1 MSAPGKI
8 ALLTTLYLVQGLPF
22 GVQAK
27 ALPIYLRAR
36 GVSLETIGFL
46 GLLAA
51 PWLFKILWAPLV
63 ERYWSARLGKRRTWI
78 LPMQL
83 GLAACAGAAMFTDP
97 ASDLSA
103 LLALIFAMNLF
114 AATMDI
120 AVDGLAVDLLG
131 PAELGIGNTAQ
142 VVGYKLG
149 MLTSGGLLVWA
160 SASIGW
166 MGVFAGVAVLSMV
179 GFAVAA
185 LTPVDVASGGDQEE
199 PPTLRQIFSVLAE
212 TARRPGAAV
221 VLGCVVTY
229 KLGETM
235 ADAMFKPFLVDA
247 GFSASQI
254 GLWVGTIGMVA
265 SLLGSVAGGTL
276 ATRIGVRRAL
286 WICALLRVIPMVGQ
300 WWLATVTPTA
310 GAAIAITCGEHLFG
324 GALTTAMFAFMMS
337 QVDRR
342 IGATHYT
349 ALATLEVLGKM
360 PSAWASGFIAGRAG
374 YATLFAVAT
383 VLSVAFI
390 GLVAMVRK
398 KELPPDPRAVF

>member
-1 MSAPGKI
+1 MRAVNPRGTAGKI

-27 ALPIYLRAR
+27 ALPVYLRTR
-36 GVSLETIGFL
+36 GVSLATIGFL

-51 PWLFKILWAPLV
+51 PWLFKIVWAPLV
-63 ERYWSARLGKRRTWI
+63 ERYWSPRLGKRRTWI

-83 GLAACAGAAMFTDP
+83 GLAACAGAAMFVDP
-97 ASDLSA
+97 ASQLEL
-103 LLALIFAMNLF
+103 LLALIFAMNFF

-131 PAELGIGNTAQ
+131 PEELGIGNTAQ
-142 VVGYKLG
+142 VVGYKIG

-160 SASIGW
+160 SAHIGW
-166 MGVFAGVAVLSMV
+166 SGLFAGVMLLSLC
-179 GFAVAA
+179 GFAVVALSSADRASHGTAEAA
-185 LTPVDVASGGDQEE
+185 
-199 PPTLRQIFSVLAE
+199 PTLRRIFSVLAQ
-212 TARRPGAAV
+212 AMRRPGAAV
-221 VLGCVVTY
+221 VLGCIVTY

-254 GLWVGTIGMVA
+254 GLWVGTFGMVS
-265 SLLGSVAGGTL
+265 SLAGSVAGGML
-276 ATRIGVRRAL
+276 ATRIGVSRAL
-286 WICALLRVIPMVGQ
+286 WICALCRVIPMVGQ
-300 WWLATVTPTA
+300 WWLATDTPTA
-310 GAAIAITCGEHLFG
+310 GAVILVTCGEHLFG
-324 GALTTAMFAFMMS
+324 GALTTAMFAFMML

-360 PSAWASGFIAGRAG
+360 PSAWASGFVAERAG
-374 YATLFAVAT
+374 YATLFAVAAA
-383 VLSVAFI
+383 LSVAFV
-390 GLVAMVRK
+390 GLVAKLRTR
-398 KELPPDPRAVF
+398 PSD